1 MRTAFDPIPHV
12 KTLEKTL
19 ALLLP
24 LRKQNAIKTSELER
38 SVQQSER
45 AYRGDVRG
53 AKAGFETVNSQFITL
68 DTKITSV
75 GRTAVRIG
83 EQLESIDKLR
93 KRASEAHDLILYY
106 NEFAKGDTSRL
117 EQMRKEGGREGRQ
130 KVAVASR
137 RLLSLSK
144 EVDIGE
150 GERGGEGAEKV
161 REGIERYCERFE
173 KDMLKLFDKYYRRG
187 DPKAMAVRD
196 FSLSQSSYSFHADCG
211 RNVGLTALRSNFT
224 RFQWRSILHSN
235 LCQSTRFLH
244 FERSSDRN
252 RFRSRFFRDVRSL
265 PCLIPPLWL
274 THSPNFSW
282 DSLPDPNSPSPKS
295 EPGLRS
301 LYDEIRVTVGQEA
314 QIVTAVFPNPSLV
327 MQVFLQRVFAQ
338 VVRSFPFPPSPV

>member
-1 MRTAFDPIPHV
+1 MRTAFDPTPHV

-19 ALLLP
+19 SLLLP
-24 LRKQNAIKTSELER
+24 LRKQNALKTSELER

-53 AKAGFETVNSQFITL
+53 AKAGFETVNSQFQTL

-187 DPKAMAVRD
+187 DPKAMAVGD
-196 FSLSQSSYSFHADCG
+196 LHSYNLFVPRMLIVKECG
-211 RNVGLTALRSNFT
+211 AYSTALKLYKISMEVNLAFKSM
-224 RFQWRSILHSN
+224 SIN
-235 LCQSTRFLH
+235 TI
-244 FERSSDRN
+244 SS
-252 RFRSRFFRDVRSL
+252 FRK
-265 PCLIPPLWL
+265 I
-274 THSPNFSW
+274 
-282 DSLPDPNSPSPKS
+282 
-295 EPGLRS
+295 E
-301 LYDEIRVTVGQEA
+301 
-314 QIVTAVFPNPSLV
+314 
-327 MQVFLQRVFAQ
+327 
-338 VVRSFPFPPSPV
+338 

>member
-1 MRTAFDPIPHV
+1 MRTAFDPTPHV

-19 ALLLP
+19 SLLLP
-24 LRKQNAIKTSELER
+24 LRKQNALKTSELER

-53 AKAGFETVNSQFITL
+53 AKAGFETVNSQFQTL

-196 FSLSQSSYSFHADCG
+196 LHSYNLLVPRMLIVKECG
-211 RNVGLTALRSNFT
+211 TYSTALKLCKISMEVNLAFKSM
-224 RFQWRSILHSN
+224 SIN
-235 LCQSTRFLH
+235 TT
-244 FERSSDRN
+244 SS
-252 RFRSRFFRDVRSL
+252 FRK
-265 PCLIPPLWL
+265 I
-274 THSPNFSW
+274 
-282 DSLPDPNSPSPKS
+282 
-295 EPGLRS
+295 E
-301 LYDEIRVTVGQEA
+301 
-314 QIVTAVFPNPSLV
+314 
-327 MQVFLQRVFAQ
+327 
-338 VVRSFPFPPSPV
+338 